1 MTGNPSLLGAG
12 GAVLGAA
19 AAAAALI
26 RGERIGFGQKALI
39 AVVLLCAPGFIRR
52 ARTPVTPVLVPA
64 EELLPET
71 LPASGTADH
80 LRRDIALRPVG
91 PDGHMAPARFRIVG
105 GHLQP
110 FILLQNGAWAA
121 VPVPRPETAVLK
133 DAAPT
138 L

>member
-12 GAVLGAA
+12 GAALGAA

-26 RGERIGFGQKALI
+26 RGERIGFGQKVLI
-39 AVVLLCAPGFIRR
+39 AVVLLYAPGFIRR
-52 ARTPVTPVLVPA
+52 ARTPIPPLLIPA
-64 EELLPET
+64 EGHPAET
-71 LPASGTADH
+71 LPTSDAADH

-110 FILLQNGAWAA
+110 FILLQNGAWGA
-121 VPVPRPETAVLK
+121 VPALRQDTA
-133 DAAPT
+133 P
-138 L
+138 